1 MLFSKTGSNHFA
13 QVYET
18 RRHMERQLQS
28 SSSSGGGGGG
38 GGGASSGSSRLPKG
52 LREKEQKLTRMM
64 GGIFLVFLLT
74 YMPGVIVKLVSEIF
88 DATKAQ
94 KLYVV

>member
-1 MLFSKTGSNHFA
+1 
-13 QVYET
+13 
-18 RRHMERQLQS
+18 MERQLQSS

-74 YMPGVIVKLVSEIF
+74 YMPGVIVKLVSGIF
-88 DATKAQ
+88 DAGKSTKTFCGPDA
-94 KLYVV
+94 VVFAPRV

>member
-1 MLFSKTGSNHFA
+1 
-13 QVYET
+13 
-18 RRHMERQLQS
+18 MERQLQSS

-94 KLYVV
+94 KLFVVQMPLFLLPAFDL